1 MSFVF
6 EPTVSLL
13 RKLGEAQAGKQAGE
27 RTRRADKSSAA
38 AFPGE
43 VTQVAVI
50 NVDTA
55 GREVLLSGQEGICV
69 QWR

>member
-6 EPTVSLL
+6 ESIVQQLSLL
-13 RKLGEAQAGKQAGE
+13 SNPGDAQAGAI
-27 RTRRADKSSAA
+27 TRCTDNASGA
-38 AFPGE
+38 AFPRGAAK
-43 VTQVAVI
+43 VAVI

-55 GREVLLSGQEGICV
+55 GREFLLSGQEGICV